1 MTKRKDRFIHCRLS
15 NADFERFHANAERL
29 ELTPSVYLRYLIR
42 MPVGTTGGERAV
54 VLDTGA
60 LSRVHGELVRW
71 GHHYNQAVHA
81 LNTVAL
87 FVGRG
92 SSNVDYYVEQMQR
105 ANRNLEAVRAGEK
118 EVARELRRL
127 EGAALVEGDS

>member
-1 MTKRKDRFIHCRLS
+1 M
-15 NADFERFHANAERL
+15 
-29 ELTPSVYLRYLIR
+29 
-42 MPVGTTGGERAV
+42 
-54 VLDTGA
+54 
-60 LSRVHGELVRW
+60 RW

-92 SSNVDYYVEQMQR
+92 SSNVDYYAEQMQR
-105 ANRNLEAVRAGEK
+105 ANRNLEAVRAGEE
-118 EVARELRRL
+118 EVDRELRRL